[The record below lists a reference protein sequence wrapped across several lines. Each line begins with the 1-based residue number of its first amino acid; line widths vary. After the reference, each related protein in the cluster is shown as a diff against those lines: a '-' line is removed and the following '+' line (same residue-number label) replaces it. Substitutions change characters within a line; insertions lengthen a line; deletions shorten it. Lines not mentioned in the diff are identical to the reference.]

1 MNIQFNNNQREVQEL
16 EVNKVTVLL
25 NEDVEYQI
33 SVNKF
38 GELVVQK
45 QNFGEGETSIILKPS
60 VSNEIRLL

>member
-45 QNFGEGETSIILKPS
+45 QNFGEGETPIILKPS

>member
-1 MNIQFNNNQREVQEL
+1 MKIQFNNEQRDIQEH

-25 NEDVEYQI
+25 NDDVEYQI
-33 SVNKF
+33 SVNNF

-45 QNFGEGETSIILKPS
+45 QNFGDGETSIVLKPS